1 MTQTAT
7 AIQACDVD
15 IELDDDA
22 GVEKNIKGSSN
33 SLAMN
38 FDKDVKPFRTFA
50 SRWPKRLECGKDAS
64 FTLGVVYTSAADEAF
79 DLLKTWYFEADPG
92 ERTLN
97 VYIPKKNVGADF
109 YAGEFRLKSLTWTLS
124 PDEAGP
130 VMAQVVLEP
139 SGEITLATNTT

>member
-1 MTQTAT
+1 MAQTET
-7 AIQACDVD
+7 AINACDVD

-22 GVEKNIKGSSN
+22 GAEKSIKGSSN

-38 FDKDVKPFRTFA
+38 FDKDIKPFRTFG

-64 FTLGVVYTSAADEAF
+64 FTLGAVYSSAADEAF

-92 ERTLN
+92 ARTLN

-109 YAGEFRLKSLTWTLS
+109 YTGEFRLKSMTWSLS

-130 VMAQVVLEP
+130 VMVQAVLEP
-139 SGEITLATNTT
+139 SGAVSISTNAT